1 MQGLEG
7 EPGARLESAAVL
19 GSPKKETL
27 QRLNPFLHILVS
39 DCSSILLSFTSAE
52 ISIDEAEPVLC
63 SALALN
69 FRPRGEAEETE

>member
-7 EPGARLESAAVL
+7 AADL

-27 QRLNPFLHILVS
+27 LGAPAFQRLNPFLHILAR
-39 DCSSILLSFTSAE
+39 DCSSKLLSFTSAE

-63 SALALN
+63 LAWALN